1 MEDERVEMKEEYFE
15 EKVGGVKN
23 ENIKG
28 EENVKVKKE
37 DMNLMTELEKVKEE
51 NRMLKRENARL
62 RLKLKEC
69 ESKPKIKHEGVIK
82 IEEGGRGEVGG
93 KDEERRGE
101 DSESVVGEGET
112 EEVQAKPVKRK
123 LRPSVRGK
131 KAKVNYKEDKSDEDV
146 DDPDVAVDDE
156 PNYADRA
163 AKKR

>member
-1 MEDERVEMKEEYFE
+1 MKCEKVEDERVEMKEEYFE

-28 EENVKVKKE
+28 EEDVKVKKE
-37 DMNLMTELEKVKEE
+37 DMNLMTELAKVKEE

-82 IEEGGRGEVGG
+82 IEDVGGLKKPGEVGG

-101 DSESVVGEGET
+101 DSERVV
-112 EEVQAKPVKRK
+112 
-123 LRPSVRGK
+123 
-131 KAKVNYKEDKSDEDV
+131 
-146 DDPDVAVDDE
+146 
-156 PNYADRA
+156 
-163 AKKR
+163 